1 MKSYR
6 KIRLRI
12 LFVFGI
18 ALATVIAL
26 IFFLNYEILRFIERD
41 VSQTTVVSLSER
53 QRMLSQTI
61 VKDVLLLQHN
71 EGKKESIKRT
81 LDSVLHQFDSS
92 HHYLEA
98 HLADLHLPTE
108 HTIHALF
115 KEIEESKTQISK
127 IGKEFVSGTD
137 RDSVLLD
144 SLLIFE
150 SAFLPLMDAII
161 IEYEGTI
168 PQVAADVRSN
178 VSMANYLIVLLLII
192 AASIVF
198 YITISTIKKYSIKV
212 ETAKQEVIK
221 ASKAKEQFFAS
232 MSHEIRTPLNAI
244 NGLTQILLS
253 EDPREDQVENLSLL
267 RFSGDNLLTLINDIL
282 DISKIGSGKLSLEY
296 RPFDFRYLIHNIP
309 KSLGYRAKENM
320 VKINVHYDE
329 RLPQAFIGDVT
340 RLSQIIYNLTGN
352 AIKFAKEG
360 VVDVSVLFKSMEE
373 EKFTFQ
379 VSVKDN
385 GIGIAIENQEKIFK
399 SFEQADV
406 STARTYGGT
415 GLGLYITKSLLQ
427 LMGSDIQLESE
438 VGKGS
443 HFYFELT
450 LERSSMEGIHTS
462 SSSQRTPDFSSRN
475 IHALVAEDNQANQ
488 IIISKLLSKGGIT
501 YDLVDNGEKALEMIK
516 NEKYDLVFMDLQM
529 PVMDGFTSTMK
540 IRSNKVKY
548 YQEIPIIALTAD
560 VFAESK
566 EKALSIGM
574 TDYLGKPFKPAEL
587 YQILEEYT
595 SQKE

>member
-71 EGKKESIKRT
+71 EGEKESIKKT

-98 HLADLHLPTE
+98 HLAELH
-108 HTIHALF
+108 HTIHGLF
-115 KEIEESKTQISK
+115 KEIEGSKMQISK

-137 RDSVLLD
+137 KDSVLLD

-253 EDPREDQVENLSLL
+253 EDPREDQV
-267 RFSGDNLLTLINDIL
+267 
-282 DISKIGSGKLSLEY
+282 
-296 RPFDFRYLIHNIP
+296 
-309 KSLGYRAKENM
+309 
-320 VKINVHYDE
+320 
-329 RLPQAFIGDVT
+329 
-340 RLSQIIYNLTGN
+340 
-352 AIKFAKEG
+352 
-360 VVDVSVLFKSMEE
+360 
-373 EKFTFQ
+373 
-379 VSVKDN
+379 
-385 GIGIAIENQEKIFK
+385 
-399 SFEQADV
+399 
-406 STARTYGGT
+406 
-415 GLGLYITKSLLQ
+415 
-427 LMGSDIQLESE
+427 
-438 VGKGS
+438 
-443 HFYFELT
+443 
-450 LERSSMEGIHTS
+450 
-462 SSSQRTPDFSSRN
+462 
-475 IHALVAEDNQANQ
+475 
-488 IIISKLLSKGGIT
+488 
-501 YDLVDNGEKALEMIK
+501 
-516 NEKYDLVFMDLQM
+516 
-529 PVMDGFTSTMK
+529 
-540 IRSNKVKY
+540 
-548 YQEIPIIALTAD
+548 
-560 VFAESK
+560 
-566 EKALSIGM
+566 
-574 TDYLGKPFKPAEL
+574 
-587 YQILEEYT
+587 
-595 SQKE
+595 